1 MKKLFILFLL
11 LFVMVGCTSAD
22 ESRAVAEYPDDH
34 DLIIDHEQMINDLLE
49 RIAELEEELGNLKED
64 LDDGLYE

>member
-1 MKKLFILFLL
+1 MKKLFILILL
-11 LFVMVGCTSAD
+11 LFVMVGCTSVD
-22 ESRAVAEYPDDH
+22 EPRAVAEYSDDH

>member
-1 MKKLFILFLL
+1 MKKLFILILL

-22 ESRAVAEYPDDH
+22 EPRAVAEYQDDH
-34 DLIIDHEQMINDLLE
+34 DLLIDHEQMINDLLE

>member
-1 MKKLFILFLL
+1 MKKLFILILL
-11 LFVMVGCTSAD
+11 LFVMVGCQSAD
-22 ESRAVAEYPDDH
+22 VKPVSHEIDDH
-34 DLIIDHEQMINDLLE
+34 DLIIDHEQMISDLLE